1 VSDQAKGDPF
11 GEKWGNKVYKTS
23 THGSWTKESSAK
35 RDEEIA
41 KTVPTRRSAAV
52 LREAERTIVFQG
64 RRLGLPFRL
73 VVAAGAPGFSSSWPG
88 APVVMCGCGAG

>member
-52 LREAERTIVFQG
+52 PTRRSAGGVVG
-64 RRLGLPFRL
+64 R
-73 VVAAGAPGFSSSWPG
+73 VAG
-88 APVVMCGCGAG
+88 

>member
-52 LREAERTIVFQG
+52 LREAERSIG
-64 RRLGLPFRL
+64 RRSTCWGLCVGGGRDGG
-73 VVAAGAPGFSSSWPG
+73 VVGRVAG
-88 APVVMCGCGAG
+88 